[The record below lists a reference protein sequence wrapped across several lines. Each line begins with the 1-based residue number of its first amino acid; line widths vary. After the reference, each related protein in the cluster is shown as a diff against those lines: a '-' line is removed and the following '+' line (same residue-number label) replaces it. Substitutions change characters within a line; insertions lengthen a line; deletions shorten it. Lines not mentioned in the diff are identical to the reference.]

1 MTTDSV
7 TSYVTEVKVTCGLS
21 RNTSQMRVGMMQVL
35 CGGCGKALPVRSG
48 MAGRPA
54 TYHGAT
60 CRQRARR
67 ARLAAEPD
75 RAALLAGLEDV
86 GHALSTARRA
96 VLTDHDAH
104 AALKQLRAA
113 VTALAPGAAPQPQ
126 PQPQP
131 VTKPVTES
139 ADRHATV
146 NPDQPRPVTPADQ
159 IDPDTVQVQRCPDF
173 QYSGRYYTLATAR
186 SETVLLGILKRSFPT
201 GWVAMTPWLVTL
213 SGGPWRTR
221 QDALVQLL
229 LRHDLARTN
238 ARRRTRHTT

>member
-1 MTTDSV
+1 MT
-7 TSYVTEVKVTCGLS
+7 
-21 RNTSQMRVGMMQVL
+21 QVL

-48 MAGRPA
+48 TAGRPA

-86 GHALSTARRA
+86 GHALSAARRT
-96 VLTDHDAH
+96 VLADHDAY
-104 AALKQLRAA
+104 AALEQLRAA
-113 VTALAPGAAPQPQ
+113 VTALAPGVAPQPQ
-126 PQPQP
+126 PNPP
-131 VTKPVTES
+131 SVTKPVTES
-139 ADRHATV
+139 GDRDGTGD
-146 NPDQPRPVTPADQ
+146 PDQPRPVTPADQ
-159 IDPDTVQVQRCPDF
+159 FDPDTVQVQRCPDF
-173 QYSGRYYTLATAR
+173 QYSGRYYAVATVR
-186 SETVLLGILKRSFPT
+186 GETVLLGILKRSFPT

-229 LRHDLARTN
+229 IRHDLARTN